1 MKKRAISGMMI
12 FIFLF
17 AYPGK
22 AGVMDDYSSPK
33 NSPEKLIEIETS
45 LKNSPATQRLVKHW
59 LIGDTEG
66 YITAWYYH
74 EKLFLLEESS
84 SEEGGMMKQSYFI
97 DGQQLLMAS
106 FIRMEY
112 GYGSQ
117 PDEVRFLDTRRC
129 YNDGTLQTMFRRSD
143 FLKHLTN
150 NWTTALNEETNVPF
164 EKVDFQQG
172 AYYSTDLR
180 QLEYLRLRWEK
191 HGVLLLME
199 HASNMQDQP
208 LEATA
213 PLLAQK

>member
-1 MKKRAISGMMI
+1 MI

-17 AYPGK
+17 ASPGG
-22 AGVMDDYSSPK
+22 AGIVDDYSSP
-33 NSPEKLIEIETS
+33 EKLIKIETS
-45 LKNSPATQRLVKHW
+45 LKNSPATQQLVKHW
-59 LIGDTEG
+59 LIGGTEG

-74 EKLFLLEESS
+74 DKLFLLEESS

-97 DGQQLLMAS
+97 DDQQLLMAS

-112 GYGSQ
+112 GYSPQ
-117 PDEVRFLDTRRC
+117 PDEVRFIDIRRC
-129 YNDGTLQTMFRRSD
+129 YDDGTLQTMFRRSD
-143 FLKHLTN
+143 FLKHLTR
-150 NWTTALNEETNVPF
+150 NWTMALNEETNVPF

-172 AYYSTDLR
+172 AYYAMDLR

-191 HGVLLLME
+191 QGVLLLME
-199 HASNMQDQP
+199 HASNMQQDQP

>member
-1 MKKRAISGMMI
+1 MMV

-22 AGVMDDYSSPK
+22 AGVVDDYSSPK
-33 NSPEKLIEIETS
+33 NSPEKLIEIQTS

-74 EKLFLLEESS
+74 EKLFLLEECS

-97 DGQQLLMAS
+97 DGQQLLMSS
-106 FIRMEY
+106 FLRMEY

-117 PDEVRFLDTRRC
+117 PDEVRFQDTRRI
-129 YNDGTLQTMFRRSD
+129 YDNGTLENMFSRSD
-143 FLKHLTN
+143 FLRNIAKDWTN
-150 NWTTALNEETNVPF
+150 ALDEETKIPY
-164 EKVDFQQG
+164 EKVDFSQG
-172 AYYSTDLR
+172 AYYASDLR

-191 HGVLLLME
+191 QGVLLLME
-199 HASNMQDQP
+199 HASNLENEP